1 MFNRVLTGISAIL
14 CVAQAAELPVRE
26 VILFKHGVG
35 FFSRAGELKAG
46 EAARLDFKASDMNDV
61 LKSLTVEEKGGGK
74 IFGLRYDSS
83 EPLDKK
89 LAQFPFGIG
98 EHFALNALL
107 DQMKGARIEM
117 KYGNNPVTGQI
128 VSGRETSDATNH
140 SKEQLVVLLDSG
152 EMRTLDLGAASE
164 LRFVDSVV
172 QRQFVDYLRVVAQA
186 RSKEKRSVY
195 LDSTSTSARALVA
208 NYMIP
213 SPVWKS
219 SYRLVY
225 GAGTAAT
232 LEGWAI
238 VDNTTDEDWSNVRL
252 SLVSGR
258 PISFISQLYE
268 PKYRQRQ
275 TVQLAEE
282 DSVAPIVYEGAV
294 TGGIPGGSA
303 GGVIGGIIGGVPGVA
318 AYGGRGQGS
327 SEVGGGEY
335 HKSGS
340 NSRTLVTDS
349 TVSVSTEGME
359 RGDLF
364 EYRFDTL
371 VTVKRSESAMLPFLQ
386 QKITSRKLLIYQ
398 NRLGPNPRSAAEISN
413 STGKTLD
420 GGPITVYD
428 AGAYAGE
435 ALVETLKAG
444 DKRLISYAVDLGT
457 RVTTKI
463 DSGDVRQV
471 TAKRGVVRS
480 RISIEATNTYTI
492 RNVDPRAKTLV
503 IEHPLRDGFKL
514 LNVKPVETTTQAYR
528 FEVKLDPRAT
538 TTFVVKEEALYE
550 DAQAASSL
558 TPSLIESYISGRPLS
573 ESAKRQLTAIGD
585 RKQQLVEIDQQ
596 VRSMESEMSEV
607 SRDQT
612 RLRENIASLNVVS
625 GQQEQ
630 VQRYSRQLAEGETKL
645 VGLRD
650 QQRDARK
657 RKQALESEVADLI
670 SKLEF

>member
-1 MFNRVLTGISAIL
+1 MNNRFIPGIAAIVCVL
-14 CVAQAAELPVRE
+14 QAAELPVRE

-46 EAARLDFKASDMNDV
+46 ETARLDFKAGDMNDV

-74 IFGLRYDSS
+74 IVGLRYDSS

-89 LAQFPFGIG
+89 LEQFPFGVG
-98 EHFALNALL
+98 ENFALSAVL
-107 DQMKGARIEM
+107 DQMKGARIELR
-117 KYGNNPVTGQI
+117 YGNDPVNGQI
-128 VSGRETSDATNH
+128 VSGRELTDAA
-140 SKEQLVVLLDSG
+140 SRGKEQLVLLLDSG
-152 EMRTLDLGAASE
+152 EMRTLDLGAATGI
-164 LRFVDSVV
+164 RFLDVGV
-172 QRQFVDYLRVVAQA
+172 QRQFADYLRVVAQA

-195 LDSTSTSARALVA
+195 LDSTSAAARALVA

-225 GAGTAAT
+225 GAGAAAT

-282 DSVAPIVYEGAV
+282 DSVEPVVYEGGIV
-294 TGGIPGGSA
+294 SGGVAGGSA
-303 GGVIGGIIGGVPGVA
+303 GGVIGGIIGGVPGGS
-318 AYGGRGQGS
+318 GGG
-327 SEVGGGEY
+327 VGGGAY
-335 HKSGS
+335 RVAGR
-340 NSRTLVTDS
+340 NPVRTLVKDS
-349 TVSVSTEGME
+349 TVSVATEGIE

-364 EYRFDTL
+364 EYRFDTP

-398 NRLGPNPRSAAEISN
+398 ETLGPNPRSAAEITN
-413 STGKTLD
+413 SSGKTLD

-428 AGAYAGE
+428 DGVYAGE
-435 ALVETLKAG
+435 ALFETLKAG

-463 DSGDVRQV
+463 ESGEERVRQV
-471 TAKRGVVRS
+471 TAKQGIVRS
-480 RISIEATNTYTI
+480 RISIEATKTYTI
-492 RNVDPRAKTLV
+492 RNVDAKAKTLV
-503 IEHPLRDGFKL
+503 IEHPIRDGFKL
-514 LNVKPVETTTQAYR
+514 LNVKPVETTSKAYR
-528 FEVKLDPRAT
+528 FEVKLDPKIA

-550 DAQAASSL
+550 DAQAVSSL
-558 TPSLIESYISGRPLS
+558 TPNLISSYISGRPLS
-573 ESAKRQLTAIGD
+573 DAAKRQLAAIGD
-585 RKQQLVEIDQQ
+585 RKQQMVDTDEQI
-596 VRSMESEMSEV
+596 RSIESEMSEV
-607 SRDQT
+607 TRDQS
-612 RLRENIASLNVVS
+612 RMRENIASLNVVS

-630 VQRYSRQLAEGETKL
+630 VQRYSRQLAEGEAKL
-645 VGLRD
+645 AALRD

-657 RKQALESEVADLI
+657 KKQALEAEVADLI
-670 SKLEF
+670 GKLEF